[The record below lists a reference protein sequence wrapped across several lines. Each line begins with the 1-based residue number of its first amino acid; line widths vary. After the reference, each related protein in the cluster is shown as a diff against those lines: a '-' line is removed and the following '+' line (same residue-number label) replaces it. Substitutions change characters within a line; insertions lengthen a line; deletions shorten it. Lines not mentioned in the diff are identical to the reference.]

1 MLKRLQSIVF
11 IVATLLL
18 LPGTVYAYKLTI
30 YNDSITI
37 TDGDNILGKLER
49 GEDGVFVLKQW
60 SKDTLNIDAIE
71 LQYIGRKKVELSV
84 TEGSA
89 VIYTGTLKDNLPDP
103 GQNLN
108 FSFVYGKQYTITH
121 GTEYNCTFKL
131 EMEKEPEP
139 EQGSVSDDS
148 KTDSQS
154 MDIPADTETGNSS
167 ESEDWSCLDILILF
181 IAILEAMVLGFMYYK
196 YKQGY
201 KFCKVKEKNK
211 NIERLEKEKEE
222 LTERCEK
229 FEDDNCQLRAKVDE
243 LENEKATLESGKK
256 QNEGD
261 EYAKVITD
269 LQNEYPALKQ
279 EEYKDKIVDGIKKI
293 INDKFKEGKQEKEKA
308 IIDVIKKK
316 QKLNELYEDNSEL
329 EAFFNK
335 VVSALNH
342 SNIQNASKTS
352 DQPATLQNITK
363 ETLNGDRY
371 RSAMAD
377 WLYDFINVE
386 CKYDW
391 VAKNNTLSDI
401 KKKLKERLQN
411 SERPSEE
418 ECIERVIKNGGFTD
432 EQRKVLLLKFITV
445 VNERLADDALN
456 IDDSMTYES
465 LVDMFVNR
473 AKAPKNFDEAY
484 MQARQEIMNV
494 VNASLG
500 EDVTVFDKESIDR
513 ALAKRALKELNDKL
527 PGLHAD
533 GIEIAFV
540 ELKECM
546 QRDAAVKKVL
556 AKYNAVSVDELKGK
570 MVAEEF
576 ASLKKSNSENLRDL
590 AIDENIESAHKLV
603 NQLVALAKDSRNVK
617 DELEETLS
625 VKCKG
630 YTSDEKK
637 SAVDLLKRYNDVIAE
652 NENELKRSAEAEKQ
666 NLQGLIDN
674 LTSEK
679 NSIMN
684 NLQKKEQEVGIL
696 QESNMELM
704 SESEKLVD
712 MLHRGAEKIEG
723 SVKQMLCPCS
733 ENEEEQCGD
742 IENRLDASVS
752 GFVNKMKCFSCDG
765 DMKPVE
771 TRKKIQELLCSE
783 IEVENGLVDTICRYY
798 AYSRLP
804 FMTDTS
810 REYGITFKRRNMAG
824 LFGALNE
831 LLVQFG
837 ISLDVPLL
845 FVMGFEEG
853 SYENLTG
860 QTYGDLDNL
869 CQNSRNHIENIDSNS
884 KPSDIIVDLVKVGY
898 AVDGNVIRK
907 ASVLTY

>member
-37 TDGDNILGKLER
+37 TDGDNTLGKLER
-49 GEDGVFVLKQW
+49 GEGRVFVLKQW
-60 SKDTLNIDAIE
+60 SKDSLSLIVDSIKLE
-71 LQYIGRKKVELSV
+71 YEERELSEL
-84 TEGSA
+84 TIIEGDSNE
-89 VIYTGTLKDNLPDP
+89 IYSGRFRNYPDSMTP
-103 GQNLN
+103 

-121 GTEYNCTFKL
+121 GIKYDCTFKL

-139 EQGSVSDDS
+139 ELVSGSDDS

-154 MDIPADTETGNSS
+154 NNNPTDTETENSS
-167 ESEDWSCLDILILF
+167 GLEIFLFFIILSF
-181 IAILEAMVLGFMYYK
+181 LGFFYYK
-196 YKQGY
+196 NKQGY
-201 KFCKVKEKNK
+201 KFCNVKEKNK

-229 FEDDNCQLRAKVDE
+229 FEGDICQLRAKVDE
-243 LENEKATLESGKK
+243 LENEKALESGKK

-269 LQNEYPALKQ
+269 LQNEYQVLKQ

-293 INDKFKEGKQEKEKA
+293 INDKLKEGKQEKEKA

-316 QKLNELYEDNSEL
+316 QKLNELYEDNLGL

-335 VVSALNH
+335 VVSALN
-342 SNIQNASKTS
+342 NGNMPNAPITPER
-352 DQPATLQNITK
+352 PATSQNITK
-363 ETLNGDRY
+363 ATLDAEKY
-371 RSAMAD
+371 RSAMAE

-386 CKYDW
+386 CKCDW

-418 ECIERVIKNGGFTD
+418 ECIERAVKDGGFTN
-432 EQRKVLLLKFITV
+432 EQRKALLLKFIEV

-465 LVDMFVNR
+465 LVDMLVNR
-473 AKAPKNFDEAY
+473 AKAPKNFDEAQ
-484 MQARQEIMNV
+484 MQVRQEIMSV

-500 EDVTVFDKESIDR
+500 EDVAVLDKESIDR
-513 ALAKRALKELNDKL
+513 ALAKRALKDLNDKL

-533 GIEIAFV
+533 GIENAFV
-540 ELKECM
+540 KLKECM
-546 QRDAAVKKVL
+546 VRDAAVKKL
-556 AKYNAVSVDELKGK
+556 LEKYKVVNVDELKGK

-576 ASLKKSNSENLRDL
+576 ASLKKSNSENLKEL

-603 NQLVALAKDSRNVK
+603 NQLVALAKDSRNVR

-625 VKCKG
+625 IKCKG
-630 YTSDEKK
+630 YSSDEKK
-637 SAVDLLKRYNDVIAE
+637 SAVDLLKSYKSVIAE

-666 NLQGLIDN
+666 NLQDQIDN

-679 NSIMN
+679 NIIMN

-723 SVKQMLCPCS
+723 SIKQMLCPCS

-742 IENRLDASVS
+742 IESRLDASVS
-752 GFVNKMKCFSCDG
+752 EFVQRMKNFSCDG

-783 IEVENGLVDTICRYY
+783 IELENGLVDTICRYY

-831 LLVQFG
+831 VFVQFG

-845 FVMGFEEG
+845 FVMGIDEG
-853 SYENLTG
+853 SYENFTG